1 MKQLFKQIWLIAIAL
16 VAGMPAFAETPAI
29 KVGEAEVTINII
41 IPESAGVKLDN
52 PTGLVINSSMFESAT
67 ENLWDEK
74 AEGTLLTYDGKSIVG
89 KVPMELNYQWFNIIL
104 KDEATEM
111 ILNLLALLSQE
122 QANVIDINFIEAE
135 PHISIT
141 SNLEA
146 YTRFN
151 WQDWYT
157 LSAITQFMSNNAAYE
172 REELNWPENSA
183 YKSWETV
190 EKAYWDKMYPDRMKY
205 IIEFSKCG
213 DLYVKAPAWVK
224 NSSKWWFAAKYVMDY
239 VEIAKMKNNLTVAE
253 PPIEFYSF
261 LSKIDFSNEF
271 LMHFPLQPQKVI
283 LDKILGIKAAGIK
296 AIGDTPVKEWQ
307 AGVREALSKAF
318 EPTDLLL
325 DLLAAQSYVN
335 QIVEDNKP
343 LTAAQ
348 IENVKQ
354 GFNNDLGKIILNR
367 NEKK

>member
-16 VAGMPAFAETPAI
+16 VVGMPAFAETPAI
-29 KVGEAEVTINII
+29 KVGEAEVTFTLNF
-41 IPESAGVKLDN
+41 PENFKLDN
-52 PTGLVINSSMFESAT
+52 PTAKVLSMSMFESEGDIWAENPVGT
-67 ENLWDEK
+67 ELK
-74 AEGTLLTYDGKSIVG
+74 YDGKSFKG
-89 KVPMELNYQWFNIIL
+89 RVPLQLEEEWIYIRIEEKESGLNN
-104 KDEATEM
+104 
-111 ILNLLALLSQE
+111 NLLTLVSQSKPTNIEMNFSLSQP
-122 QANVIDINFIEAE
+122 QPTVVSSNAE
-135 PHISIT
+135 YSK
-141 SNLEA
+141 L
-146 YTRFN
+146 N
-151 WQDWYT
+151 WMDWYT
-157 LSAITQFMSNNAAYE
+157 LSSIAQFMPNNPAYE
-172 REELNWPENSA
+172 REGLNWPENSA

-190 EKAYWDKMYPDRMKY
+190 EKAYWGKMYPDRMKY
-205 IIEFSKCG
+205 IIDFSKCG
-213 DLYVKAPAWVK
+213 DLYENAPAWVK

-307 AGVREALSKAF
+307 AGVREALIKAF